1 MHSDFTLPFLDF
13 LRMVHSTDEVFQQS
27 RNPTKISEITTKSGN
42 NRQYH
47 LPYMIILWKIIWVI
61 SMLKIVNGFR
71 IENWQTAWS
80 FTAIYRILARW
91 IINIVVISG
100 NRTLNGSMTTSWRNS
115 GEKAG
120 LCQRARKKEGT
131 YYLSASEVV
140 IHRREQA
147 FVIYKAVIMPIMHSL
162 LSNKGARIADSLL
175 VYICCHFWLYF
186 WAAMTTIACQFG
198 ATLREKSHSVS
209 NGIKNFPVKS
219 VKKLALSDFVGWQ
232 PSAKTSSSI
241 FQYA

>member
-1 MHSDFTLPFLDF
+1 
-13 LRMVHSTDEVFQQS
+13 MVHNAYEVFQQS
-27 RNPTKISEITTKSGN
+27 RKPTKISGTTTKSCKIY
-42 NRQYH
+42 QYH
-47 LPYMIILWKIIWVI
+47 LSYMIVLWKIIWVI

-100 NRTLNGSMTTSWRNS
+100 NPTLNGSMTTSWRNS

-140 IHRREQA
+140 IHRREQV
-147 FVIYKAVIMPIMHSL
+147 FVIYKAVIMPILHPL

-175 VYICCHFWLYF
+175 VYVCCHF
-186 WAAMTTIACQFG
+186 
-198 ATLREKSHSVS
+198 
-209 NGIKNFPVKS
+209 
-219 VKKLALSDFVGWQ
+219 
-232 PSAKTSSSI
+232 
-241 FQYA
+241 